1 MISHLTNELISALIS
16 ERYSLADSN
25 SFFRL
30 QNKRSNRCFSILI
43 EKEII
48 TSPYFYSVET
58 TIEMNSFFPN
68 LYSNMNRSS
77 TRWTPRHMLRLL
89 KLQKKSWWVRSQ
101 LILKYPLVD
110 TLSVVVCCSYQIC
123 NIAGFEK
130 YPYYQHVLSIDPL
143 EKWSNE
149 TDFEQV
155 STASITRI
163 TYNHCYTT
171 SPPELLSHVFPLLK
185 ATIEISPWGV
195 EGGGAVLIQYSDL
208 LSFWALKR
216 QNLLA
221 V

>member
-48 TSPYFYSVET
+48 TSQYFCSVEP
-58 TIEMNSFFPN
+58 TIEMN
-68 LYSNMNRSS
+68 
-77 TRWTPRHMLRLL
+77 RWMLRLL

-155 STASITRI
+155 MSASITRI

-216 QNLLA
+216 QN
-221 V
+221 

>member
-1 MISHLTNELISALIS
+1 MFSHLTNELISALIS
-16 ERYSLADSN
+16 ERYSLSDSN
-25 SFFRL
+25 SLFRL

-48 TSPYFYSVET
+48 TSPYFYSVEP
-58 TIEMNSFFPN
+58 TIEMN
-68 LYSNMNRSS
+68 
-77 TRWTPRHMLRLL
+77 RWMLRLL

-101 LILKYPLVD
+101 LILKYHLVD
-110 TLSVVVCCSYQIC
+110 TLSVVACCSYQLC
-123 NIAGFEK
+123 NTAGFEK

-195 EGGGAVLIQYSDL
+195 KGGGAVLIQYSDL